1 MTSNHPLS
9 ILIVDDEIELAS
21 LYRTYLEESGYNV
34 VSFTDP
40 LLAIEYYKQN
50 IKRFT
55 HVLTDLR
62 MPHMSGIELA
72 SKIRKL
78 NRKVK
83 LFLITAFTIDDLKNN
98 KEFANA
104 RIEMVIEKPVRL
116 KTLKEY
122 LNNAI
127 LSNNTDGKIEE
138 NLEQNLRP
146 NQI

>member
-78 NRKVK
+78 NNKVK

-116 KTLKEY
+116 KTLREY

>member
-1 MTSNHPLS
+1 MTSNRPLS
-9 ILIVDDEIELAS
+9 VLIVDDEIELAS
-21 LYRTYLEESGYNV
+21 LYRTYLEESDYNV
-34 VSFTDP
+34 ISFTDP
-40 LLAIEYYKQN
+40 LLAFEYYKQN
-50 IKRFT
+50 IRRFT

-78 NRKVK
+78 NSKVK
-83 LFLITAFTIDDLKNN
+83 LFLITAFTVQDLKNN

-104 RIEMVIEKPVRL
+104 RIDMVIEKPVRL

-127 LSNNTDGKIEE
+127 NSNNTDSKIEE
-138 NLEQNLRP
+138 KLEQNPPP